1 MKIEVWSDYVCPFC
15 YIGKRRL
22 EEALED
28 TGLGSKVEVI
38 YKAYE
43 LDSTSPKTSDKT
55 MQEVL
60 ATKYNMS
67 VNEAKNM
74 TDNVAEQ
81 AKSVGLTYDFENM
94 RPANTFDAHRLAKL
108 AEKEQVG
115 EKVTESLLNAYF
127 VDAEKIGTE
136 EVLMRLAEEA
146 GISQERTKEMLDS
159 DEFAEEVKAD
169 IAEAR
174 QVGVQG
180 VPFFVINR
188 KYAISG
194 AQPAATFADALR
206 KVAEEEGI
214 QPELKILGNDA
225 TGMCA
230 DDNCEI

>member
-22 EEALED
+22 EEALES

-43 LDSTSPKTSDKT
+43 LDSNSPKTSDKT

-67 VNEAKNM
+67 VQEAKNM

-81 AKSVGLTYDFENM
+81 ANSVGLMYDFENM

-115 EKVTESLLNAYF
+115 EKVTESLLKAYF

-136 EVLMRLAEEA
+136 EVLMRIAEEA

-159 DEFAEEVKAD
+159 DEFAGEVKAD

-194 AQPAATFADALR
+194 AQPSATFADALR

-225 TGMCA
+225 QGVCT